1 MICKMKS
8 HNYIYFLIIAFILG
22 SVLSCTP
29 EDPIISDDPQEV
41 PEDATGPSEDQ
52 EDDIIDPG
60 WESAEAAVANF
71 GVGWN
76 LGNTL
81 DTHIDNGHDG
91 SDWKYWETGW
101 GQPVTT
107 PELMLM
113 MKNAGFGAVRVPV
126 TWGIHMDASG
136 KVFDAWMDRVHEV
149 VGYVLDAGMYCILNV
164 HHDTGADE
172 SAWLVA
178 DPSVYFDQKE
188 RYEYL
193 WRQIAEEFMDHDHKL
208 LFESYNEMLDS
219 RRSWCYASF
228 NGAYDDA
235 FARGAY
241 DAINE
246 YAQSFVDV
254 VRDTGGGNIARN
266 LIVNTYGACSGAGT
280 WNAHLKDP
288 LKYMKL
294 PDDLLEDHLL
304 FEVHA
309 YPDIEYFNSMKAEV
323 DDMFAALETHLESK
337 GAPVVIGE
345 WGTSSINP
353 TEDDLVDFASYFV
366 SKAKECG
373 MGTFYWMTLSDGMA
387 RSLPAFNKPLLA
399 ESIVKAFNGQ
409 TTGYVY
415 PSLDDYDYTYSVSYY
430 SQWAEANLTEGPI
443 LTSDYSGIAL
453 VLGQEPGEGDL
464 AVKMYGETEDKQTYA
479 YFTDS
484 EHTFSID
491 ASRLGSCVDRITL
504 QYMKNGEY
512 SIEIKDV
519 ELIRKD
525 GKRKTMPVSSFWGC
539 TIELIPVPESKN

>member
-1 MICKMKS
+1 
-8 HNYIYFLIIAFILG
+8 
-22 SVLSCTP
+22 
-29 EDPIISDDPQEV
+29 
-41 PEDATGPSEDQ
+41 
-52 EDDIIDPG
+52 
-60 WESAEAAVANF
+60 
-71 GVGWN
+71 
-76 LGNTL
+76 
-81 DTHIDNGHDG
+81 
-91 SDWKYWETGW
+91 
-101 GQPVTT
+101 
-107 PELMLM
+107 
-113 MKNAGFGAVRVPV
+113 
-126 TWGIHMDASG
+126 
-136 KVFDAWMDRVHEV
+136 
-149 VGYVLDAGMYCILNV
+149 
-164 HHDTGADE
+164 
-172 SAWLVA
+172 
-178 DPSVYFDQKE
+178 
-188 RYEYL
+188 
-193 WRQIAEEFMDHDHKL
+193 
-208 LFESYNEMLDS
+208 
-219 RRSWCYASF
+219 
-228 NGAYDDA
+228 
-235 FARGAY
+235 
-241 DAINE
+241 
-246 YAQSFVDV
+246 
-254 VRDTGGGNIARN
+254 
-266 LIVNTYGACSGAGT
+266 
-280 WNAHLKDP
+280 
-288 LKYMKL
+288 MKL

-399 ESIVKAFNGQ
+399 ESIVKAYNGQ

-491 ASRLGSCVDRITL
+491 ASILGSCVDRITL

>member
-8 HNYIYFLIIAFILG
+8 HNYIHFLIIAFILG

-41 PEDATGPSEDQ
+41 PEDAIGPSEDQ

-81 DTHIDNGHDG
+81 DTHIDDGHDG
-91 SDWKYWETGW
+91 ADWRYWETGW

-136 KVFDAWMDRVHEV
+136 KVFDAWMNRVHEV

-178 DPSVYFDQKE
+178 DPSVYFDQKD

-241 DAINE
+241 DAIND

-294 PDDLLEDHLL
+294 PDDLLEEHLL

-309 YPDIEYFNSMKAEV
+309 YPGIEDFNSMKAEV

-430 SQWAEANLTEGPI
+430 SQWAEANLTAGPI